1 MMTFLDIIFLIGYA
15 IISIAFDTMLGAAI
29 AFGMGG

>member
-1 MMTFLDIIFLIGYA
+1 MFLNAIYLLGYA
-15 IISIAFDTMLGAAI
+15 IISIAFGTMLGAAI